1 VSPQAEKF
9 LAGLRARAGKGVR
22 VSAADYRDAFADVC
36 PTLGGEEFRA
46 RLAALCAEL
55 ASGDYVSLPRSESLY
70 DHAGVAK
77 LPAWIDVS
85 RAVPVA
91 EPLPVDPASFPW
103 APELRFACD
112 IREVRQLDTLLRIQS
127 FLSNGGRTR
136 PMVPAKERSVELF
149 GEEKRLERLRNNS
162 LFGHGKLSLEL
173 LRCFVVLPP
182 LVFEALPPAP
192 RPRSI
197 LILENYS
204 TYHSFAR
211 WNRES
216 QIYEA
221 IFYGHGD
228 SFETAAAGLVEVT
241 RSMSWDRRAFY
252 FGDLDV
258 KGVLIPVAASETLK
272 AANFPAL
279 APHIGCYR
287 HLLERAVEVELLKG
301 TCTTLTEQCHEW
313 LGKDLSREADIWL
326 ARGKRLP
333 QELVGWEELR
343 CAGQVFAHPESSNRR

>member
-1 VSPQAEKF
+1 LLQQ
-9 LAGLRARAGKGVR
+9 
-22 VSAADYRDAFADVC
+22 AADELPAPRAHEQGLGLPPDAE
-36 PTLGGEEFRA
+36 PPSGG
-46 RLAALCAEL
+46 
-55 ASGDYVSLPRSESLY
+55 YVSLPRSERLY
-70 DHAGVAK
+70 DHAGAVK

-85 RAVPVA
+85 RAVPAV

-103 APELRFACD
+103 APELRFACN
-112 IREVRQLDTLLRIQS
+112 IREGHQLDILLRIQS

-149 GEEKRLERLRNNS
+149 GEEKRLERLRNGS

-192 RPRSI
+192 HPRSI
-197 LILENYS
+197 LILENCS

-241 RSMSWDRRAFY
+241 RSMSWDLRAFY

-258 KGVLIPVAASETLK
+258 KGVLIPVAASETLQ
-272 AANFPAL
+272 AVHFPAL

-287 HLLERAVEVELLKG
+287 HLLERAAEVELLKG
-301 TCTTLTEQCHEW
+301 ASCSTLPEQCHDW
-313 LGKDLSREADIWL
+313 LGKDLSRDADMWL
-326 ARGKRLP
+326 ERGKRLP

-343 CAGQVFAHPESSNRR
+343 GAGQVFAHPESGNRR